1 MKGASEAGERAGA
14 PPPQTKRPK
23 RGITAKPWWPWAKRI
38 VTIAFFAVVAYLLYT
53 QARSIQWGEVF
64 ANVQRRPVG
73 ELLLAILTAAGS
85 YGLYSCFDLL
95 GRHTTGHHLRTGQVM
110 TVNFVSYAFNL
121 NMGALVGGIAFR
133 YRLYSQLGLET
144 EATTRVLAMS
154 MLTNWLG
161 YLLLGGLAFSLS
173 PLDLPANWKI
183 GTLGL
188 RMLGIL
194 LLVAVLA
201 YLLSCAFSRKRT
213 WVLRGH
219 ELSLP
224 SLRLALLQLL
234 LSSAN
239 WLLIAATV
247 YILLQQ
253 KIAFPTVLSVLLVG
267 AIAGVITH
275 VPAGLGVLEVVFVAL
290 LSQQMHRSE
299 LLASLLTYRA
309 IYYLAP
315 LAVATLVYLL
325 LEANVKK
332 EEPQRT
338 SS

>member
-1 MKGASEAGERAGA
+1 MSRAPEADERAAVA
-14 PPPQTKRPK
+14 PPRPK
-23 RGITAKPWWPWAKRI
+23 RGIAAKPWWPWAKRI
-38 VTIAFFAVVAYLLYT
+38 VTFTFFGVVAYLLFT
-53 QARSIQWGEVF
+53 QARSIEWSEVF
-64 ANVQRRPVG
+64 ATVRRRPIG
-73 ELLLAILTAAGS
+73 ELLLAGVAAAGS

-95 GRHTTGHHLRTGQVM
+95 GRHTTGHRLRTGQVM

-121 NMGALVGGIAFR
+121 NMGALVGGVAFR

-144 EATTRVLAMS
+144 ETTTRVLVMS

-161 YLLLGGLAFSLS
+161 YLLLGGLAFSLA
-173 PLDLPANWKI
+173 PLDLPPQWKI
-183 GTLGL
+183 GMVGL
-188 RMLGIL
+188 RMLGVL

-201 YLLSCAFSRKRT
+201 YLLLCAFSRKRT
-213 WVLRGH
+213 WTVR
-219 ELSLP
+219 EYEVTLP
-224 SLRLALLQLL
+224 SLRLALLQLF
-234 LSSAN
+234 LSSVN

-275 VPAGLGVLEVVFVAL
+275 VPAGLGVLEVVFVTL

-299 LLASLLTYRA
+299 LLASLLVYRA

-325 LEANVKK
+325 LEASLKK
-332 EEPQRT
+332 EKTQRT
-338 SS
+338 TT

>member
-1 MKGASEAGERAGA
+1 MNGA
-14 PPPQTKRPK
+14 PEADKRSGAVPSRPK
-23 RGITAKPWWPWAKRI
+23 RGIAAKPWWPWIKRI
-38 VTIAFFAVVAYLLYT
+38 VTIAFFAVVAYLLFT
-53 QARSIQWGEVF
+53 QARSIEWGEVF
-64 ANVQRRPVG
+64 ATVRRRPVG
-73 ELLLAILTAAGS
+73 ELLLASLTAAAS

-95 GRHTTGHHLRTGQVM
+95 GRHATGHRLRTGQVM

-121 NMGALVGGIAFR
+121 NMGALVGGVAFR

-144 EATTRVLAMS
+144 ETTTRVLVMS

-161 YLLLGGLAFSLS
+161 YLLLGGLAFALA
-173 PLDLPANWKI
+173 PLDLPPHWKI
-183 GTLGL
+183 GMVGL
-188 RMLGIL
+188 RMLGVL
-194 LLVAVLA
+194 LLVAVIA
-201 YLLSCAFSRKRT
+201 YLLLCAFSRKRT
-213 WVLRGH
+213 WLVR
-219 ELSLP
+219 EYEVTLP
-224 SLRLALLQLL
+224 STRLALLQLL
-234 LSSAN
+234 LSAAN

-275 VPAGLGVLEVVFVAL
+275 VPAGLGVLEVVFVTL

-299 LLASLLTYRA
+299 LLASLLVYRA

-325 LEANVKK
+325 LEANLKK
-332 EEPQRT
+332 EKTPRT
-338 SS
+338 TA